1 MCGVRAL
8 FNLLYRFI
16 KEVVRIVLRVL
27 TAAQIWALETPLN
40 LLRRTRGLEALERH
54 WLIFLSGALL
64 TGLLNVFMVIL
75 SLQEYGLDMIHID
88 G

>member
-40 LLRRTRGLEALERH
+40 LLRRARGSEALERH

-75 SLQEYGLDMIHID
+75 SLQ
-88 G
+88 